1 MSESPENSQT
11 STTNKAAGERSR
23 GALDRLLIEASHILN
38 LDLELNTLL
47 KNISSILTDYLQA
60 DASAILLF
68 GSPGRRADLF
78 TYAEGRSRI
87 IEIDAKAK
95 DEGAAGLVIDSNKP
109 LIINEFAGNENLQQA
124 IGKRLNISCRNLM
137 AAPIVRGDNFLGVI
151 EVFNKKDGSDF
162 GESDL
167 EIMNALGEQIA
178 LAVANAKLLRR
189 AQRKGR
195 EAQSLYEVGK
205 MMSATIELEEILKI
219 IVAEVSRLVRVNVA
233 TIYIVDP
240 VDGSIKDIVWQGVP
254 ESYKTRLTL
263 KIGQGICGWVA
274 KTGQSVVL
282 NDVSENKQY
291 IQMRPETKSEIAVPL
306 IAQDKVIGVF
316 NVESDELNAYSQAD
330 LELLETF
337 GSQAAVSIER
347 ALLYKEAMERKS
359 FAEQLAVA
367 RRIQETFFPKNAP
380 VIAGFDIAG
389 VNIPSEAVG
398 GDYYD
403 FIDIVQ
409 NQIGLAIGDV
419 SGKGLGAALIMAAFR
434 ASLKAEIRNNFAI
447 RTIFGKVNSLL
458 FESIERENYVTSV
471 YGVLDTKNSVFT
483 FSNAGHNPPLLF
495 KAKGGIMELI
505 EGGLALGMFPDSV
518 YEERAIYIEKNEC
531 LLFYT
536 DGVTEALDSVEQEF
550 GLDRLKQLVG
560 ANKTLAAH
568 AIIEKVFQAVQRHR
582 DAGKP
587 TDDLTM
593 ILVRRLT

>member
-1 MSESPENSQT
+1 MNESTENHPASIQDGQ
-11 STTNKAAGERSR
+11 SAQQSR
-23 GALDRLLIEASHILN
+23 RTLDHLLIEASHILN
-38 LDLELNTLL
+38 LDLEVNTLL
-47 KNISSILTDYLQA
+47 KNILNILTDYLNA

-68 GSPGRRADLF
+68 GSQGRRAELF
-78 TYAEGRSRI
+78 TYASGQFQVVETDVPG
-87 IEIDAKAK
+87 K
-95 DEGAAGLVIDSNKP
+95 DEGAAALVIDRDKP
-109 LIINEFAGNENLQQA
+109 LIINQFAENEKL
-124 IGKRLNISCRNLM
+124 KRVIDERLKITCRNLM
-137 AAPIVRGDNFLGVI
+137 AAPIIRGDSFLGVI
-151 EVFNKKDGSDF
+151 EVFNKKAGGDF
-162 GESDL
+162 GEPDL
-167 EIMNALGEQIA
+167 EIMNALGKQIA
-178 LAVANAKLLRR
+178 LTVANAKLLRR
-189 AQRKGR
+189 ARRKSQ

-205 MMSATIELEEILKI
+205 MMSATIELEEMLKI
-219 IVAEVSRLVRVNVA
+219 IVAEVSRVVKVNVA

-240 VDGSIKDIVWQGVP
+240 ADGSIKDIVWQGVP
-254 ESYKTRLTL
+254 DSYKTKLTL

-306 IAQDKVIGVF
+306 IARDKVIGVF

-347 ALLYKEAMERKS
+347 GLLYKQAMERKS
-359 FAEQLAVA
+359 LAEQLAVA
-367 RRIQETFFPKNAP
+367 RRIQETFFPKKAP
-380 VIAGFDIAG
+380 RIYGFDIAG
-389 VNIPSEAVG
+389 INIPSEAVG

-447 RTIFGKVNSLL
+447 RTIFAKVNSLL
-458 FESIERENYVTSV
+458 FESIERENYVTAV

-483 FSNAGHNPPLLF
+483 FSNAGHNSPLLF
-495 KAKGGIMELI
+495 KANGEIMELT
-505 EGGLALGMFPDSV
+505 EGGLALGMFPNSV
-518 YEERAIYIEKNEC
+518 YEERAIYIEKGEC

-536 DGVTEALDSVEQEF
+536 DGVTEALDSADREF
-550 GLDRLKQLVG
+550 GPGMLKQLVE
-560 ANKTLAAH
+560 ANKKSASQ
-568 AIIEKVFQAVQRHR
+568 AIIENVVQAVQQHR

-593 ILVRRLT
+593 ILVRRIP